1 MGFDTRLAHGKLGG
15 ENHRTLVLL
24 VERAVATPP
33 AEGVGLGVPL
43 TANSKR

>member
-1 MGFDTRLAHGKLGG
+1 MEHYVTGHAIYTAGAKL
-15 ENHRTLVLL
+15 TLVLL

-43 TANSKR
+43 TAGVRER

>member
-1 MGFDTRLAHGKLGG
+1 MEYYVIDHAIYTVRG
-15 ENHRTLVLL
+15 ELTLVLL

-43 TANSKR
+43 TAHRKG